1 MEDWKMSIIRKIY
14 GQIKKKEKKISI
26 ESDRDG
32 IFKVQNNRKK
42 KKKLNLKE
50 LMRSC
55 GRWQSV
61 DRQVNLERLINKQKY

>member
-1 MEDWKMSIIRKIY
+1 MEDQKMSIIRKIY

-32 IFKVQNNRKK
+32 IFKVQKKK